1 MNELILMQNVLEL
14 EAESILKARQKL
26 NVETVKKLLSIYE
39 HLTREN
45 GSLIFCG
52 VGKSGVV
59 AKKLASTF
67 ASLGLHSYFLHPTE
81 ALHGDLGRVRSTDAI
96 VFISKSGTTEEIL
109 KLLPFISIPKH
120 LRISLLGSM
129 KNPIADQSEVVLDV
143 SVEKEACLNNQAPT
157 TSSTLA
163 MAMGDAMA
171 VLWESYVGLSKE
183 HFAINHPGGILGKS
197 LRIKVKDLAIKV
209 SECPTLKPSSTLQDV
224 ILAMTKF
231 PVGGAAVV
239 NEKEELLGIL
249 VEGDI
254 RRTLAKSDHEGLNT
268 KVEKIMNREPIS
280 IQEDELANVALE
292 LMENGKRQIQ
302 VIPVLNGKRF
312 VGFLRLHDLLKE
324 GFKSK

>member
-1 MNELILMQNVLEL
+1 MNELVLMQNVLEL

-26 NVETVKKLLSIYE
+26 NGEVVKKLLAIYE

-45 GSLIFCG
+45 ASLIFCG
-52 VGKSGVV
+52 VGKSGIV

-67 ASLGLHSYFLHPTE
+67 SSLGLHSYFLHPTE

-120 LRISLLGSM
+120 LRISLLGNMS
-129 KNPIADQSEVVLDV
+129 NAISDQCEVVLDV

-171 VLWESYVGLSKE
+171 VLWESFVGLSKE
-183 HFAINHPGGILGKS
+183 NFAINHPGGILGKS
-197 LRIKVKDLAIKV
+197 LRIKVKDLSI
-209 SECPTLKPSSTLQDV
+209 SSHECPLLKSKSTLQDV

-239 NEKEELLGIL
+239 DDNNELLGIL

-254 RRTLAKSDHEGLNT
+254 RRTLAKNNHDGLNT
-268 KVEKIMNREPIS
+268 LVETIMNKVPIS
-280 IQEDELANVALE
+280 VQENDLANKALD
-292 LMENGKRQIQ
+292 LMENGQRQIQ
-302 VIPVLNGKRF
+302 VLPVLSGKKF
-312 VGFLRLHDLLKE
+312 VGFLRLHDLIKE